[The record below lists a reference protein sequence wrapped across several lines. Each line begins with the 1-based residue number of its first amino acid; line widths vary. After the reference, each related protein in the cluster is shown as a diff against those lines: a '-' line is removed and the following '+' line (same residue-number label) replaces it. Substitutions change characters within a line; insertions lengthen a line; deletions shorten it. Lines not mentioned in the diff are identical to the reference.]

1 VVRALRPDWKPEAAP
16 EAPRER
22 PARGPKQLLEL
33 FRRQPKASSTGI
45 RVEGQGDVLIRF
57 ANCCTPLPGDEVVG
71 FVTRGRGV
79 TVHQKDCRVV
89 FHLDPQRRVDVE
101 WDADAQVARRIRMRV
116 TSRDEPG
123 LLAKITKTISA
134 AGINIG
140 AARVATHA
148 DRTATQSFDLWV
160 SDVRTLASVM
170 KEIERI
176 KGILSVE
183 RLRG

>member
-1 VVRALRPDWKPEAAP
+1 VRF
-16 EAPRER
+16 
-22 PARGPKQLLEL
+22 G
-33 FRRQPKASSTGI
+33 
-45 RVEGQGDVLIRF
+45 
-57 ANCCTPLPGDEVVG
+57 NCCTPLPGDEVVG

-101 WDADAQVARRIRMRV
+101 WEGDAQVAHRIKMKV
-116 TSRDEPG
+116 VSRDEPG

-140 AARVATHA
+140 AARVSTHA

-170 KEIERI
+170 KEIQRI

-183 RLRG
+183 RVRA